1 MRLKLV
7 SGRDGEVALPSGEA
21 DAARLGGTAEW
32 RALPGLGLL
41 SGAESAGAWFAGTL
55 AAASLAEVGQ
65 LVASTL
71 KTGVLHLSLGAGG
84 ARHRK
89 TIHFRDGGVVFA
101 SSSDPADRLGP
112 VLERL
117 GLASAK
123 DVAHCAPLVR
133 PGRPL
138 GQVLVEQGV
147 LDAGRLYEGIA
158 GQVREILLSSF
169 EAVEGE
175 FLFREEPLD
184 EGNAVRL
191 PERTRDLILAGLKRA
206 DEAER
211 RRGRPPVADLPPP
224 EWPGP
229 RAEPPRA
236 RPTAGGAPAA
246 PPTPPRVPAPPGGA
260 GVPASRRAG
269 PFEAYRRLFRAV
281 YDAAASASS
290 EAGRHLDSWFERAP
304 PSRRALFAGV
314 HFGPGGD
321 LDVDRVLA
329 NATAEGARG
338 AAARARAL
346 EALEALF
353 SFALFEACN
362 RLSRDEAEALRREV
376 HRIQMGG

>member
-7 SGRDGEVALPSGEA
+7 SGRDGEVALPAGEA
-21 DAARLGGTAEW
+21 DAARLEGAAEW

-41 SGAESAGAWFAGTL
+41 SAAGAAGAWFAGTL
-55 AAASLAEVGQ
+55 AAASVAEVGQ

-89 TIHFRDGGVVFA
+89 TVHFRDGQVVFA

-123 DVAHCAPLVR
+123 DVARCAPLVR

-138 GQVLVEQGV
+138 GQVLVEKGV

-158 GQVREILLSSF
+158 GQVREIFLSSF
-169 EAVEGE
+169 EVAEGE

-211 RRGRPPVADLPPP
+211 RRGTPAAPDLPPP
-224 EWPGP
+224 EWPEAA
-229 RAEPPRA
+229 RAQA
-236 RPTAGGAPAA
+236 LT
-246 PPTPPRVPAPPGGA
+246 
-260 GVPASRRAG
+260 GVPAAASATPRRASAPPAAAGDSAPRRAG

-281 YDAAASASS
+281 YEAAAGASS
-290 EAGRHLDSWFERAP
+290 EAGRQLDSWFERVP
-304 PSRRALFAGV
+304 PSRQTLFTGV
-314 HFGPGGD
+314 HFGPDGD

-329 NATAEGARG
+329 NATAAGAQG

-346 EALEALF
+346 EALEALLA
-353 SFALFEACN
+353 FALFEACN